1 MSRAGN
7 LSGLEQAADAIRQ
20 EPAEEL
26 IRRYR
31 ETGDRKLRNRVVEQ
45 HDWLAK
51 AVARQLKRSGEEF
64 DDLVQVAMI
73 GILKAI
79 ERFEPDF
86 GASFRT
92 YASVTARGE
101 VRRHYRDAGWSV
113 SVPRRLK
120 DLRYDVA
127 AATEVLREQL
137 RRAPTAAEVAGY
149 LRMSRDEVEDCI
161 AAGSNFRALPI
172 DLPTGEERSAAN
184 LRDATWEERVVVQLD
199 ASSELTAL
207 LEQLPVRLRKVLV
220 MRFVE
225 ERKQADIA
233 GEIGVSQ
240 VHVSRLLKQA
250 LAMLRELAS
259 RKGVACP

>member
-1 MSRAGN
+1 MSRTGS
-7 LSGLEQAADAIRQ
+7 LSRTELPVDAVG
-20 EPAEEL
+20 EETAEEL

-31 ETGDRKLRNRVVEQ
+31 ETGDRTLRNRVVER
-45 HDWLAK
+45 HGWLAK
-51 AVARQLKRSGEEF
+51 TVARQLKRSGEDF

-101 VRRHYRDAGWSV
+101 VRRHYRDASWSV

-137 RRAPTAAEVAGY
+137 RRAPTTAEVAGY

-172 DLPTGEERSAAN
+172 DLPTGEERAGAN
-184 LRDATWEERVVVQLD
+184 LRDAAWEERIVAHLD
-199 ASSELTAL
+199 ASSELAEL
-207 LEQLPVRLRKVLV
+207 LEQLPVRLRNVLV

-225 ERKQADIA
+225 ERKQTDIA

-240 VHVSRLLKQA
+240 VHVSRLIKQA
-250 LAMLRELAS
+250 LVTLRA
-259 RKGVACP
+259 VADRRVVDF

>member
-1 MSRAGN
+1 MSRTAS
-7 LSGLEQAADAIRQ
+7 LSGSAPPVQAVTQ
-20 EPAEEL
+20 ETAEEL

-31 ETGDRKLRNRVVEQ
+31 ETGDRTFRNRVVEQ
-45 HDWLAK
+45 HEWLAK
-51 AVARQLKRSGEEF
+51 SVARQLKRSGEDF

-73 GILKAI
+73 GVLKAI
-79 ERFEPDF
+79 ERFDPAF

-137 RRAPTAAEVAGY
+137 RRAPTTAEVAGY
-149 LRMSRDEVEDCI
+149 LRISRDEVEECI

-172 DLPTGEERSAAN
+172 DLPTGEERSAAS
-184 LRDATWEERVVVQLD
+184 LRDAGWEERIVAHLD
-199 ASSELTAL
+199 ASSELAEL
-207 LEQLPVRLRKVLV
+207 LAELPVRLRNVLV

-225 ERKQADIA
+225 ERKQSDIA

-240 VHVSRLLKQA
+240 VHVSRLIKQA
-250 LAMLRELAS
+250 LVALRDLS
-259 RKGVACP
+259 DRDVVGS

>member
-1 MSRAGN
+1 MPRTRS
-7 LSGLEQAADAIRQ
+7 LSGSELPVDAVDD
-20 EPAEEL
+20 ESAEEL

-31 ETGDRKLRNRVVEQ
+31 ETGDRRLRARVVEQ

-51 AVARQLKRSGEEF
+51 SVARQLKRSGEDF

-137 RRAPTAAEVAGY
+137 RRAPTTAEVAGY
-149 LRMSRDEVEDCI
+149 LRLSRDEVEECV

-172 DLPTGEERSAAN
+172 DLPTGEERSGAN
-184 LRDATWEERVVVQLD
+184 LRDSTWEERIVAHLD
-199 ASSELTAL
+199 ASSELAEL
-207 LEQLPVRLRKVLV
+207 LDQLPARLRTVLI

-225 ERKQADIA
+225 ERKQIDIA
-233 GEIGVSQ
+233 GQIGVSQ
-240 VHVSRLLKQA
+240 VHVSRLIKQA
-250 LAMLRELAS
+250 LVLLRDLAD
-259 RKGVACP
+259 RRAVAS